1 MPTVSVCYALQSVP
15 ENINI
20 KKKHFTTNH
29 GFVSV
34 QYTKNTGISDMFFIT
49 HQTETSVSATALY
62 FYMQK
67 PNILQFRY
75 FVFFCFFLIPL
86 GRCLCLID
94 CQSPRVYTSPVA
106 QYSATGPNK
115 RYITLKTYNIK
126 SLKIHKLKENLPRVK
141 LCPQVILAL
150 LFRSFRLFVLY
161 QSFNIFQLLQN
172 RVHSTR
178 SRM

>member
-1 MPTVSVCYALQSVP
+1 MVSPWWWRCRLWFKTFTGWSVVVYTIIHVPHVSKFQSANKMPTISVCYALQRVP

-20 KKKHFTTNH
+20 KKKYFTTNH

-94 CQSPRVYTSPVA
+94 C
-106 QYSATGPNK
+106 
-115 RYITLKTYNIK
+115 
-126 SLKIHKLKENLPRVK
+126 
-141 LCPQVILAL
+141 
-150 LFRSFRLFVLY
+150 
-161 QSFNIFQLLQN
+161 
-172 RVHSTR
+172 
-178 SRM
+178 